1 MKLKSLVVL
10 STTAILSAAILPA
23 ATAQEGGPRFN
34 RDIESVQVTA
44 RRGGELVN
52 SEQRR
57 HRRGR
62 PGGNPEKLIDHL
74 DSNGDSFVDEN
85 EFVDGRLAHVDQQF
99 DRKDENGDGLIS
111 EEEARRERPDDR
123 PDIDREAV
131 IKCVRETIA
140 DWKGPGEVEDRF
152 DTVDLDND
160 GFIDLV
166 ELSLALEERAYA
178 LFDRIDSNDDGFISL
193 EEVEA
198 SQDYQI
204 NVRRVIRACIEELS
218 DPFEASL

>member
-74 DSNGDSFVDEN
+74 DSNGDGFVDEN

-131 IKCVRETIA
+131 IQCVRETIA

-204 NVRRVIRACIEELS
+204 NIRRVIRACIEELS